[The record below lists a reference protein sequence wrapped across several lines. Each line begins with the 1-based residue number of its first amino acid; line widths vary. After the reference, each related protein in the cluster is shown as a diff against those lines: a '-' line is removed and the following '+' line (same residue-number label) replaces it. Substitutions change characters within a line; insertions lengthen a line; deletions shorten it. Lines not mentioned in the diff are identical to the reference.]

1 MARGR
6 KNIIETEIGNTGLD
20 LQGVHG
26 KVPDDVSRLWKGKNK
41 KDFIN
46 EMRLNDPYVNSWI
59 NAKNAIA
66 LKPDWGIKPKE
77 IAKDDEERDK
87 KIEKAEEYATLIR
100 SMLFDDMATSF
111 NNFVLNSV
119 TMAEYGF
126 AVAEIVLKKRNGKTN
141 NPMTS
146 SIYDDGLF
154 GVAKLS
160 PRWQN
165 SIYQWDID
173 NNGNINAVHQYG
185 DLYNA
190 DVKIPYNKILHFV
203 MNGYNGNP
211 EGESVLRGTF
221 NSYYNKKNIERIQ
234 RETFERG
241 FSGIL
246 DIQVPPRYMS
256 KKYNTAES
264 SEVRRQ
270 LEAFMKNVK
279 QGKEAGI
286 IRPFSKDFNIELIQ
300 GKVGTGLDPDKMIE
314 RYNTEIVL
322 CLLSDSFMGKSKV
335 YQGASGEQTKTK
347 IYKSFIGIIL
357 DEIKN
362 QVNKKLIPLLFEV
375 NNFDQDLMPEL
386 DYGNLDDLDLQA
398 VSWFIQS
405 VAKNCGPL
413 MTPTYELNNYL
424 LDKLVGKMAPKPTR
438 DQWENAQIRYETQT
452 INNLNYSALQNPDYL
467 NADEDSEASDS
478 ALDEQPVETMDEE
491 TTTRQNSNRAEQKP
505 RGNYGGAM
513 KGGT

>member
-6 KNIIETEIGNTGLD
+6 RNITETEVGNTGLN
-20 LQGVHG
+20 LRGVRG
-26 KVPDDVSRLWKGKNK
+26 KVEENISKLWKGKNK
-41 KDFIN
+41 KDFIS
-46 EMRLNDPYVNSWI
+46 EMRLNDPYVNAWI

-66 LKPDWGIKPKE
+66 LKPDWVIQPRNPEDSKSK
-77 IAKDDEERDK
+77 
-87 KIEKAEEYATLIR
+87 EYADLI
-100 SMLFDDMATSF
+100 SNMLFNDMATTF
-111 NNFVLNSV
+111 NSFVLNSI

-126 AVAEIVLKKRNGKTN
+126 AISEIVLKKRQGKTD
-141 NPMTS
+141 NPMTTS
-146 SIYDDGLF
+146 LYNDGLF

-165 SIYQWDID
+165 SITKWDID
-173 NNGNINAVHQYG
+173 NNGNIENVYQRSDDFG
-185 DLYNA
+185 TTDT
-190 DVKIPYNKILHFV
+190 KMPYKKILHFV

-221 NSYYNKKNIERIQ
+221 ASYYNKKNIERIQ

-241 FSGIL
+241 FTGIL

-256 KKYNTAES
+256 KKYNTPEGI
-264 SEVRRQ
+264 EMMRVID
-270 LEAFMKNVK
+270 AFLRNVK

-286 IRPFSKDFNIELIQ
+286 IRPASKDFNIELIQ
-300 GKVGTGLDPDKMIE
+300 GKTGTGLDPDKMID
-314 RYNTEIVL
+314 RYNTEIVM

-357 DEIKN
+357 DEIKE
-362 QVNKKLIPLLFEV
+362 QINKKLIPLLFNI
-375 NNFDQDLMPEL
+375 NNLDTEYMPYL

-413 MTPTYELNNYL
+413 MTPTYE
-424 LDKLVGKMAPKPTR
+424 
-438 DQWENAQIRYETQT
+438 
-452 INNLNYSALQNPDYL
+452 
-467 NADEDSEASDS
+467 
-478 ALDEQPVETMDEE
+478 
-491 TTTRQNSNRAEQKP
+491 
-505 RGNYGGAM
+505 
-513 KGGT
+513 

>member
-6 KNIIETEIGNTGLD
+6 KNINETEVGNTGINLK
-20 LQGVHG
+20 GVSG
-26 KVPDDVSRLWKGKNK
+26 KVDEDLSKLWKGKKK
-41 KDFIN
+41 KDFIS
-46 EMRLNDPYVNSWI
+46 EMKANDPYVNAWV

-66 LKPDWGIKPKE
+66 LKPDWVVKS
-77 IAKDDEERDK
+77 KDTTENT
-87 KIEKAEEYATLIR
+87 EKAKEYAELI
-100 SMLFDDMATSF
+100 SDMLFKDMATSF
-111 NNFVLNSV
+111 NSFILNSI

-126 AVAEIVLKKRNGKTN
+126 AVSEIVLKKRLGKTD
-141 NPMTS
+141 NPNTS
-146 SIYDDGLF
+146 SLYEDGLF
-154 GVAKLS
+154 GIAKLA

-165 SIYQWDID
+165 SITKWDID
-173 NNGNINAVHQYG
+173 NNGNIENLYQRG
-185 DLYNA
+185 DNFTN
-190 DVKIPYNKILHFV
+190 DVKIPYKKVLHFV

-221 NSYYNKKNIERIQ
+221 VSYYNKKNIERIQ

-246 DIQVPPRYMS
+246 DIQVPPRYLS
-256 KKYNTAES
+256 KRNNTPEGM
-264 SEVRRQ
+264 EVRRN

-286 IRPFSKDFNIELIQ
+286 IRPFSKDFAIELIQ
-300 GKVGTGLDPDKMIE
+300 GKTGTGLDPDKMIE
-314 RYNTEIVL
+314 RYNTEIVM

-357 DEIKN
+357 DEIKE
-362 QVNKKLIPLLFEV
+362 QVNKKLIPMIFEI
-375 NNFDQDLMPEL
+375 NNLDEGLMPYL

-398 VSWFIQS
+398 ISWFIQS

-413 MTPTYELNNYL
+413 ITPTYELNNYL
-424 LDKLVGKMAPKPTR
+424 LDKLVGKTAPKPTV
-438 DQWENAQIRYETQT
+438 DQWENAQERYEIQT
-452 INNLNYSALQNPDYL
+452 INNINYQALQNPEYL
-467 NADEDSEASDS
+467 DADGNPDNNKNDITVSDIET
-478 ALDEQPVETMDEE
+478 LDEADSTS
-491 TTTRQNSNRAEQKP
+491 QNSNNASKKP
-505 RGNYGGAM
+505 RGNYGGSM

>member
-6 KNIIETEIGNTGLD
+6 KNITETEIGNTGLNLKGVSGKIEED
-20 LQGVHG
+20 LS
-26 KVPDDVSRLWKGKNK
+26 KLWKGKK
-41 KDFIN
+41 KKEFIS
-46 EMRLNDPYVNSWI
+46 EMKANDPYVNAWI

-77 IAKDDEERDK
+77 GTEEK
-87 KIEKAEEYATLIR
+87 NTQKAQEYAELIEG
-100 SMLFDDMATSF
+100 MLFEDMSTTF
-111 NNFVLNSV
+111 NSFVLNSV

-126 AVAEIVLKKRNGKTN
+126 ALSEIVLKKRNGKTDN
-141 NPMTS
+141 AMTS
-146 SIYDDGLF
+146 SLYDDGLF
-154 GVAKLS
+154 GIAKLA

-165 SIYQWDID
+165 SITKWDID
-173 NNGNINAVHQYG
+173 NNGNIENVYQKG
-185 DLYNA
+185 DFAN
-190 DVKIPYNKILHFV
+190 DIKIPYKKVLHFV

-221 NSYYNKKNIERIQ
+221 SSYYNKKNIERIQ

-246 DIQVPPRYMS
+246 DIQVPPRYLS
-256 KKYNTAES
+256 KKILSNEAL
-264 SEVRRQ
+264 EVRKN

-286 IRPFSKDFNIELIQ
+286 IRPFSKDFVIELIQ
-300 GKVGTGLDPDKMIE
+300 GKTGTGLDPDKMID

-347 IYKSFIGIIL
+347 LYKSFIGIIL
-357 DEIKN
+357 DEIKE
-362 QVNKKLIPLLFEV
+362 QVNKKLIPMLFEV
-375 NNFDQDLMPEL
+375 NNLDAELMPYL

-405 VAKNCGPL
+405 VAKTAGPL
-413 MTPTYELNNYL
+413 ITPTYELNNYL
-424 LDKLVGKMAPKPTR
+424 LDKLVGKMAPKPTEE
-438 DQWENAQIRYETQT
+438 QWENAQMRYEIQT
-452 INNLNYSALQNPDYL
+452 IKNVNYEALQNPEYL
-467 NADEDSEASDS
+467 DADGNPSNDKNTLTVSS
-478 ALDEQPVETMDEE
+478 ANDLNDENS
-491 TTTRQNSNRAEQKP
+491 TRQNSDKVDKKP

>member
-6 KNIIETEIGNTGLD
+6 KNISETEIGNTGINLK
-20 LQGVHG
+20 GVSG
-26 KVPDDVSRLWKGKNK
+26 KVDEDLSKLWKGKKK
-41 KDFIN
+41 KDFIS
-46 EMRLNDPYVNSWI
+46 EMKSNDAYVNAWI

-66 LKPDWGIKPKE
+66 LKPDWVVKS
-77 IAKDDEERDK
+77 KDTTK
-87 KIEKAEEYATLIR
+87 NTEKAKEYAELI
-100 SMLFDDMATSF
+100 SDMLFKDMATSF
-111 NNFVLNSV
+111 NSFILNSI

-126 AVAEIVLKKRNGKTN
+126 AVSEIVLKKRLGKTD
-141 NPMTS
+141 NPNTS
-146 SIYDDGLF
+146 SLYEDGLF
-154 GVAKLS
+154 GIAKLA

-165 SIYQWDID
+165 SITKWDID
-173 NNGNINAVHQYG
+173 NNGNIENLYQRG
-185 DLYNA
+185 DNFTN
-190 DVKIPYNKILHFV
+190 DVKIPYKKVLHFV

-221 NSYYNKKNIERIQ
+221 VSYYNKKNIERIQ

-246 DIQVPPRYMS
+246 DIQVPPRYLS
-256 KKYNTAES
+256 KRNNTPEGM
-264 SEVRRQ
+264 EVRRN

-286 IRPFSKDFNIELIQ
+286 IRPFSKDFAIELIQ
-300 GKVGTGLDPDKMIE
+300 GKTGTGLDPDKMIE

-357 DEIKN
+357 DEIKE
-362 QVNKKLIPLLFEV
+362 QVNKKLIPMIFEI
-375 NNFDQDLMPEL
+375 NNLDEGLMPYL

-398 VSWFIQS
+398 ISWFIQS

-413 MTPTYELNNYL
+413 ITPTYELNNYL
-424 LDKLVGKMAPKPTR
+424 LDKLVGKTAPKPTV
-438 DQWENAQIRYETQT
+438 DQWENAQERYEIQT
-452 INNLNYSALQNPDYL
+452 INNVNYQALQNPEYL
-467 NADEDSEASDS
+467 DADGNPNNNKNDITVSDIET
-478 ALDEQPVETMDEE
+478 LDEADSTA
-491 TTTRQNSNRAEQKP
+491 QNSNNASKKP
-505 RGNYGGAM
+505 RGNYGGSM

>member
-6 KNIIETEIGNTGLD
+6 RNITETEVGNTGLN
-20 LQGVHG
+20 LRGVRG
-26 KVPDDVSRLWKGKNK
+26 KVEENISKLWKGKNK
-41 KDFIN
+41 KDFIS
-46 EMRLNDPYVNSWI
+46 EMRLNDPYVNAWI

-66 LKPDWGIKPKE
+66 LKPDWVIQPRNPEDSKSK
-77 IAKDDEERDK
+77 
-87 KIEKAEEYATLIR
+87 EYADLI
-100 SMLFDDMATSF
+100 SNMLFNDMATTF
-111 NNFVLNSV
+111 NSFVLNST

-126 AVAEIVLKKRNGKTN
+126 AISEIVLKKRQGKTD
-141 NPMTS
+141 NPMTTS
-146 SIYDDGLF
+146 LYNDGLF
-154 GVAKLS
+154 GIAKLS

-165 SIYQWDID
+165 SITKWDID
-173 NNGNINAVHQYG
+173 NNGNIENVYQRSDDFG
-185 DLYNA
+185 TTDI
-190 DVKIPYNKILHFV
+190 KMPYKKILHFV

-221 NSYYNKKNIERIQ
+221 ASYYNKKNIERIQ

-241 FSGIL
+241 FTGIL

-256 KKYNTAES
+256 KKYNTPEGV
-264 SEVRRQ
+264 EMMRVID
-270 LEAFMKNVK
+270 AFLRNVK

-286 IRPFSKDFNIELIQ
+286 IRPASKDFNIELIQ
-300 GKVGTGLDPDKMIE
+300 GKTGTGLDPDKMID
-314 RYNTEIVL
+314 RYNTEIVM

-357 DEIKN
+357 DEIKE
-362 QVNKKLIPLLFEV
+362 QINKKLIPLLFNI
-375 NNFDQDLMPEL
+375 NNLDTEYMPYL

-413 MTPTYELNNYL
+413 MTPTYELNNFL
-424 LDKLVGKMAPKPTR
+424 LEKLVGKTAPKPTR
-438 DQWENAQIRYETQT
+438 EEYEKSVMRQEIQT
-452 INNLNYSALQNPDYL
+452 INNVNYEALQNPEYL
-467 NADEDSEASDS
+467 DEDDKPNNDLEVAD
-478 ALDEQPVETMDEE
+478 VEDLNEE
-491 TTTRQNSNRAEQKP
+491 NSTAKNSTKVNKKP

>member
-6 KNIIETEIGNTGLD
+6 KNITETEIGNTGLN
-20 LQGVHG
+20 LKGVSG
-26 KVPDDVSRLWKGKNK
+26 KVEEDLSKLWKGKK
-41 KDFIN
+41 KKEFIS
-46 EMRLNDPYVNSWI
+46 EMKANDPYVNAWI

-77 IAKDDEERDK
+77 GTEEK
-87 KIEKAEEYATLIR
+87 NTQKAQEYAELIEG
-100 SMLFDDMATSF
+100 MLFEDMSTTF
-111 NNFVLNSV
+111 NSFVLNSV

-126 AVAEIVLKKRNGKTN
+126 ALSEIVLKKRNGKTDN
-141 NPMTS
+141 AMTS
-146 SIYDDGLF
+146 SLYDDGLF
-154 GVAKLS
+154 GIAKLA

-165 SIYQWDID
+165 SITKWDID
-173 NNGNINAVHQYG
+173 NNGNIENVYQKG
-185 DLYNA
+185 DFAN
-190 DVKIPYNKILHFV
+190 DIKIPYKKVLHFV

-221 NSYYNKKNIERIQ
+221 SSYYNKKNIERIQ

-246 DIQVPPRYMS
+246 DIQVPPRYLS
-256 KKYNTAES
+256 KKILSNEAL
-264 SEVRRQ
+264 EVRKN

-286 IRPFSKDFNIELIQ
+286 IRPFSKDFVIELIQ
-300 GKVGTGLDPDKMIE
+300 GKTGTGLDPDKMID

-347 IYKSFIGIIL
+347 LYKSFIGIIL
-357 DEIKN
+357 DEIKE
-362 QVNKKLIPLLFEV
+362 QVNKKLIPMLFEV
-375 NNFDQDLMPEL
+375 NNLDAELMPYL

-405 VAKNCGPL
+405 VAKTAGPL
-413 MTPTYELNNYL
+413 ITPTYELNNYL
-424 LDKLVGKMAPKPTR
+424 LDKLVGKMAPKPTEE
-438 DQWENAQIRYETQT
+438 QWENAQMRYEIQT
-452 INNLNYSALQNPDYL
+452 INNVNYEALQNPEYL
-467 NADEDSEASDS
+467 DADGNPSNNKNTLTVSS
-478 ALDEQPVETMDEE
+478 ANDLNDENS
-491 TTTRQNSNRAEQKP
+491 TRQNSDKVDKKP

>member
-6 KNIIETEIGNTGLD
+6 RNITETEVGNTGLN
-20 LQGVHG
+20 LRGVRG
-26 KVPDDVSRLWKGKNK
+26 KVEENISKLWKGKNK
-41 KDFIN
+41 KDFIS
-46 EMRLNDPYVNSWI
+46 EMRLNDPYVNAWI

-66 LKPDWGIKPKE
+66 LKPDWVIQPRNPEDSKSK
-77 IAKDDEERDK
+77 
-87 KIEKAEEYATLIR
+87 EYADLI
-100 SMLFDDMATSF
+100 SNMLFNDMATTF
-111 NNFVLNSV
+111 NSFVLNST

-126 AVAEIVLKKRNGKTN
+126 AISEIVLKKRQGKTD
-141 NPMTS
+141 NPMTTS
-146 SIYDDGLF
+146 LYNDGLF

-165 SIYQWDID
+165 SITKWDID
-173 NNGNINAVHQYG
+173 NNGNIENVYQRSDDFG
-185 DLYNA
+185 TTDI
-190 DVKIPYNKILHFV
+190 KIPYKKILHFV

-221 NSYYNKKNIERIQ
+221 ASYYNKKNIERIQ

-241 FSGIL
+241 FTGIL

-256 KKYNTAES
+256 KKYNTPEGV
-264 SEVRRQ
+264 EMMRVID
-270 LEAFMKNVK
+270 AFLRNVK

-286 IRPFSKDFNIELIQ
+286 IRPASKDFNIELIQ
-300 GKVGTGLDPDKMIE
+300 GKTGTGLDPDKMID
-314 RYNTEIVL
+314 RYNTEIVM

-357 DEIKN
+357 DEIKE
-362 QVNKKLIPLLFEV
+362 QINKKLIPLLFNI
-375 NNFDQDLMPEL
+375 NNLDTEYMPYL

-413 MTPTYELNNYL
+413 MTPTYELNNFL
-424 LDKLVGKMAPKPTR
+424 LEKLVGKTAPKPTR
-438 DQWENAQIRYETQT
+438 EEYEKSVMRQEIQT
-452 INNLNYSALQNPDYL
+452 INNLNYEALQNPEYL
-467 NADEDSEASDS
+467 DEDDKPNNDLEVAD
-478 ALDEQPVETMDEE
+478 VEDLNEE
-491 TTTRQNSNRAEQKP
+491 NSTAKNSTKVNKKP

>member
-6 KNIIETEIGNTGLD
+6 KNINETEVGNTGLN
-20 LQGVHG
+20 LKGVSG
-26 KVPDDVSRLWKGKNK
+26 KVDEDLSKLWKGKKK
-41 KDFIN
+41 KDFIS
-46 EMRLNDPYVNSWI
+46 EMKANDPYVNAWV

-66 LKPDWGIKPKE
+66 LKPDWVVKPKDTT
-77 IAKDDEERDK
+77 KNT
-87 KIEKAEEYATLIR
+87 EKAKEYAELI
-100 SMLFDDMATSF
+100 SDMLFKDMATSF
-111 NNFVLNSV
+111 NSFILNSI

-126 AVAEIVLKKRNGKTN
+126 AVSEIVLKKRLGKTD
-141 NPMTS
+141 NPNTS
-146 SIYDDGLF
+146 SLYEDGLF
-154 GVAKLS
+154 GIAKLA

-165 SIYQWDID
+165 SITKWDID
-173 NNGNINAVHQYG
+173 NNGNIENLYQRG
-185 DLYNA
+185 DNFTN
-190 DVKIPYNKILHFV
+190 DVKIPYKKVLHFV

-221 NSYYNKKNIERIQ
+221 VSYYNKKNIERIQ

-246 DIQVPPRYMS
+246 DIQVPPRYLS
-256 KKYNTAES
+256 KRNNTPEGM
-264 SEVRRQ
+264 EVRRN

-286 IRPFSKDFNIELIQ
+286 IRPFSKDFAIELIQ
-300 GKVGTGLDPDKMIE
+300 GKTGTGLDPDKMIE
-314 RYNTEIVL
+314 RYNTEIVM

-357 DEIKN
+357 DEIKE
-362 QVNKKLIPLLFEV
+362 QVNKKLIPMIFEI
-375 NNFDQDLMPEL
+375 NNLDEGLMPYL

-398 VSWFIQS
+398 ISWFIQS

-413 MTPTYELNNYL
+413 ITPTYELNNYL
-424 LDKLVGKMAPKPTR
+424 LDKLVGKTAPKPTV
-438 DQWENAQIRYETQT
+438 DQWENAQERYEIQT
-452 INNLNYSALQNPDYL
+452 INNINYQALQNPEYL
-467 NADEDSEASDS
+467 DADGNPDNNKNDITVSDIET
-478 ALDEQPVETMDEE
+478 LDEADSTS
-491 TTTRQNSNRAEQKP
+491 QNSNNASKKP
-505 RGNYGGAM
+505 RGNYGGSM

>member
-6 KNIIETEIGNTGLD
+6 RNIAETEIGTTGIGLK
-20 LQGVHG
+20 GVSG
-26 KVPDDVSRLWKGKNK
+26 KKEEDISKLWKGKNK
-41 KDFIN
+41 KDFIS
-46 EMRLNDPYVNSWI
+46 EMRVNDAYVNAWI

-66 LKPDWGIKPKE
+66 LKPDWCVKPKKTE
-77 IAKDDEERDK
+77 DEK
-87 KIEKAEEYATLIR
+87 SKEYAELIR
-100 SMLFDDMATSF
+100 SMLFEDMATPFNSF
-111 NNFVLNSV
+111 ILNSV

-126 AVAEIVLKKRNGKTN
+126 ALSEIVLKKRQGRTD

-146 SIYDDGLF
+146 SLYNDGLF
-154 GVAKLS
+154 GIAKLS

-165 SIYQWDID
+165 SISKWDID
-173 NNGNINAVHQYG
+173 DNGNIQNVYQKG
-185 DLYNA
+185 DIFGK
-190 DVKIPYNKILHFV
+190 DVKIPYNKVLHFV

-221 NSYYNKKNIERIQ
+221 CSYYNKKNIERIQ

-241 FSGIL
+241 FTGFI

-256 KKYNTAES
+256 KKYNTPEGIDMI
-264 SEVRRQ
+264 RKMDDF
-270 LEAFMKNVK
+270 LKNVK
-279 QGKEAGI
+279 QGKSAGV
-286 IRPFSKDFNIELIQ
+286 IRPFSKDFVIELIQ
-300 GKVGTGLDPDKMIE
+300 GKTGTGLDPDKMID

-357 DEIKN
+357 EEIKE
-362 QVNKKLIPLLFEV
+362 QVNKKLIPLIFEV
-375 NNFDQDLMPEL
+375 NNLDKEYMPLL

-413 MTPTYELNNYL
+413 ITPTYELNNYL
-424 LDKLVGKMAPKPTR
+424 LEKLVGKNAPKPTEK
-438 DQWENAQIRYETQT
+438 QWENVQIRNEVQS
-452 INNLNYSALQNPDYL
+452 INNLNYAALQNPEYL
-467 NADEDSEASDS
+467 DADGNIDNNKDLIDVTPTEDI
-478 ALDEQPVETMDEE
+478 DEE
-491 TTTRQNSNRAEQKP
+491 NTTAQPSSKVEQKP

>member
-6 KNIIETEIGNTGLD
+6 RNITETEVGNTGLN
-20 LQGVHG
+20 LRGVRG
-26 KVPDDVSRLWKGKNK
+26 KVEENISKLWKGKNK
-41 KDFIN
+41 KDFIS
-46 EMRLNDPYVNSWI
+46 EMRLNDPYVNAWI

-66 LKPDWGIKPKE
+66 LKPDWVIQPRNPEDSKSK
-77 IAKDDEERDK
+77 
-87 KIEKAEEYATLIR
+87 EYADLI
-100 SMLFDDMATSF
+100 SNMLFNDMATTF
-111 NNFVLNSV
+111 NSFVLNSI

-126 AVAEIVLKKRNGKTN
+126 AISEIVLKKRQGKTD
-141 NPMTS
+141 NPMTTS
-146 SIYDDGLF
+146 LYNDGLF

-165 SIYQWDID
+165 SITKWDID
-173 NNGNINAVHQYG
+173 NNGNIENVYQRSDDFG
-185 DLYNA
+185 TTDT
-190 DVKIPYNKILHFV
+190 KMPYKKILHFV

-221 NSYYNKKNIERIQ
+221 ASYYNKKNIERIQ

-241 FSGIL
+241 FTGIL

-256 KKYNTAES
+256 KKYNTPEGIEMMRAID
-264 SEVRRQ
+264 
-270 LEAFMKNVK
+270 AFLRNVK

-286 IRPFSKDFNIELIQ
+286 IRPASKDFNIELIQ
-300 GKVGTGLDPDKMIE
+300 GKTGTGLDPDKMID
-314 RYNTEIVL
+314 RYNTEIVM
-322 CLLSDSFMGKSKV
+322 CLLSDSFMGKNKV

-357 DEIKN
+357 DEIKE
-362 QVNKKLIPLLFEV
+362 QINKKLIPLLFNI
-375 NNFDQDLMPEL
+375 NNLDTEYMPYL

-413 MTPTYELNNYL
+413 MTPTYELNNFL
-424 LDKLVGKMAPKPTR
+424 LEKLVGKTAPKPTR
-438 DQWENAQIRYETQT
+438 DEYEKSVMRQEIQT
-452 INNLNYSALQNPDYL
+452 INNLNYEALQNPEYL
-467 NADEDSEASDS
+467 DDDNKPNNDLEVADVED
-478 ALDEQPVETMDEE
+478 LNEE
-491 TTTRQNSNRAEQKP
+491 NSTAQNSTKVNKKP

>member
-6 KNIIETEIGNTGLD
+6 KNITETEIGNTGLN
-20 LQGVHG
+20 LKGVSG
-26 KVPDDVSRLWKGKNK
+26 KVEEDLSKLWKGKK
-41 KDFIN
+41 KKEFIS
-46 EMRLNDPYVNSWI
+46 EMKANDPYVNAWI

-77 IAKDDEERDK
+77 GTEEK
-87 KIEKAEEYATLIR
+87 NTQKAQEYAELIEG
-100 SMLFDDMATSF
+100 MLFEDMSTTF
-111 NNFVLNSV
+111 NSFVLNSV

-126 AVAEIVLKKRNGKTN
+126 ALSEIVLKKRNGKTDN
-141 NPMTS
+141 AMTS
-146 SIYDDGLF
+146 SLYNDGLF
-154 GVAKLS
+154 GIAKLA

-165 SIYQWDID
+165 SITKWDID
-173 NNGNINAVHQYG
+173 NNGNIENVYQKG
-185 DLYNA
+185 DFSN
-190 DVKIPYNKILHFV
+190 DIKIPYKKVLHFV

-221 NSYYNKKNIERIQ
+221 SSYYNKKNIERIQ

-246 DIQVPPRYMS
+246 DIQVPPRYLS
-256 KKYNTAES
+256 KKILSNEAL
-264 SEVRRQ
+264 EVRKN

-286 IRPFSKDFNIELIQ
+286 IRPFSKDFVIELIQ
-300 GKVGTGLDPDKMIE
+300 GKTGTGLDPDKMID

-347 IYKSFIGIIL
+347 LYKSFIGIIL
-357 DEIKN
+357 DEIKE
-362 QVNKKLIPLLFEV
+362 QVNKKLIPMLFEV
-375 NNFDQDLMPEL
+375 NNLDAELMPYL

-405 VAKNCGPL
+405 VAKTAGPL
-413 MTPTYELNNYL
+413 ITPTYELNNYL
-424 LDKLVGKMAPKPTR
+424 LDKLVGKMAPKPTEE
-438 DQWENAQIRYETQT
+438 QWENAQMRYEIQT
-452 INNLNYSALQNPDYL
+452 INNVNYEALQNPEYL
-467 NADEDSEASDS
+467 DADGNPSNDKNTLTVSS
-478 ALDEQPVETMDEE
+478 ANDLNDENS
-491 TTTRQNSNRAEQKP
+491 TRQNSDKVDKKP

>member
-6 KNIIETEIGNTGLD
+6 KNINQTEVGNTGIN
-20 LQGVHG
+20 LQGVSG
-26 KVPDDVSRLWKGKNK
+26 KVEEDLSRLWKGKKK
-41 KDFIN
+41 KDFIS
-46 EMRLNDPYVNSWI
+46 EMKANDPYVNAWI

-66 LKPDWGIKPKE
+66 LKPDWVVKPKDTTE
-77 IAKDDEERDK
+77 N
-87 KIEKAEEYATLIR
+87 IEKAKEYSELI
-100 SMLFDDMATSF
+100 SDMLFKDMSTSF
-111 NNFVLNSV
+111 NSFILNSI

-126 AVAEIVLKKRNGKTN
+126 SVSEIVLKKRLGKTD
-141 NPMTS
+141 NPNTTS
-146 SIYDDGLF
+146 LYEDGLF
-154 GVAKLS
+154 GIAKLA

-165 SIYQWDID
+165 SITKWDID
-173 NNGNINAVHQYG
+173 NNGNIENIYQRG
-185 DLYNA
+185 DFLNH
-190 DVKIPYNKILHFV
+190 DIKIPYKKVLHFV

-221 NSYYNKKNIERIQ
+221 VSYYNKKNIERIQ

-241 FSGIL
+241 FQGIL
-246 DIQVPPRYMS
+246 DIQVPPRYLS
-256 KKYNTAES
+256 KRNNTPEGM
-264 SEVRRQ
+264 EVRRN

-286 IRPFSKDFNIELIQ
+286 IRPFSKDFVIELIQ
-300 GKVGTGLDPDKMIE
+300 GKTGTGLDPDKMIE

-357 DEIKN
+357 DEIKE
-362 QVNKKLIPLLFEV
+362 QVNKKLIPMLFEI
-375 NNFDQDLMPEL
+375 NNLDAELMPYL

-398 VSWFIQS
+398 ISWFIQS

-413 MTPTYELNNYL
+413 VTPTYELNNYL
-424 LDKLVGKMAPKPTR
+424 LEKLVGKTAPKPTV
-438 DQWENAQIRYETQT
+438 DQWENAQERYEIQT
-452 INNLNYSALQNPDYL
+452 INNVNYQALQNPEYL
-467 NADEDSEASDS
+467 DADGNPDNNKNDITVSDIET
-478 ALDEQPVETMDEE
+478 LDEADSTA
-491 TTTRQNSNRAEQKP
+491 QNSNNASKKP
-505 RGNYGGAM
+505 RGNYGGSM